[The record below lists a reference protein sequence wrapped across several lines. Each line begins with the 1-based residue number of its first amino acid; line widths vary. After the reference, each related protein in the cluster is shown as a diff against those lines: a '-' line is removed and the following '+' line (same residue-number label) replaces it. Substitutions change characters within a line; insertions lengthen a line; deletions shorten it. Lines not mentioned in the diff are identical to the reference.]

1 MAGEKLSASAYDFSA
16 EAWNEV
22 SGLQVKMVGTAD
34 MSVRDVLGEFLGQ
47 VHRRALG
54 DHVAEATLDLRQ
66 LAFMNSACLKEL
78 AVWIGDI
85 QELPAAEQ
93 YRIVLH
99 SSPEIFWQRRSLD
112 ALSRLASELVTVR
125 V

>member
-1 MAGEKLSASAYDFSA
+1 MAGNKLSASAYDFSG

-22 SGLQVKMVGTAD
+22 QGLQVKLVGTAD
-34 MSVRDVLGEFLGQ
+34 MSIRDVLSEFLAS
-47 VHRRALG
+47 VHQRALG
-54 DHVAEATLDLRQ
+54 DHVTEATLDLRQ

-85 QELPAAEQ
+85 QELPVADR

-99 SSPEIFWQRRSLD
+99 SSPEILWQRRSME
-112 ALSRLASELVTVR
+112 ALSRLGSDLVTIR

>member
-16 EAWNEV
+16 EAWSEV
-22 SGLQVKMVGTAD
+22 EGLQVKLVGTAD
-34 MSVRDVLGEFLGQ
+34 MSIRDVLSEFLAR
-47 VHRRALG
+47 VHQRALG
-54 DHVAEATLDLRQ
+54 DRVAEATLDLRQ
-66 LAFMNSACLKEL
+66 LVFMNSACLKEL

-85 QELPAAEQ
+85 QELPAADR

-99 SSPEIFWQRRSLD
+99 SSPEILWQRRSLE
-112 ALSRLASELVTVR
+112 ALARLGDDLVTVR

>member
-1 MAGEKLSASAYDFSA
+1 MAGEKLSASAYDFSG

-22 SGLQVKMVGTAD
+22 EGLQVKLVGTAD
-34 MSVRDVLGEFLGQ
+34 MSIRDVLSAFLAS
-47 VHRRALG
+47 VHQRALG
-54 DHVAEATLDLRQ
+54 DRVSEATLDLRQ

-78 AVWIGDI
+78 AAWIGDI
-85 QELPAAEQ
+85 QELPAADR

-99 SSPEIFWQRRSLD
+99 SSPEILWQRRSME
-112 ALSRLASELVTVR
+112 ALSRLGSDLVTIR